1 MEMIPRRKLDVAAVG
16 LALTGALLLAACG
29 GGESSAPAGGE
40 QAAAPA
46 EGSSA
51 PAAPAGG
58 ATGPTG
64 TATVS
69 GTVTYSGDVPNLRPV
84 SMSADPACAAKH
96 TGDVPNNVLVLGDS
110 QSLGNVLVYVK
121 SGLPAGQY
129 SAPAEPAVIDQN
141 GCLYDPRVIGVMKG
155 QEVKFLNSDGI
166 LHNVH
171 ALPQQNQ
178 EFNIAMP
185 AERKEASH
193 TFDQPEEAFRV
204 KCDVHPWM
212 NAYIRVLE
220 HPFFATTGPDG
231 QFSLANLPAGTYE
244 IEAWHER
251 LGTQTQSVTV
261 ADGATGSVTFN
272 FARAGG

>member
-1 MEMIPRRKLDVAAVG
+1 MTPRRKLDVLTTG
-16 LALTGALLLAACG
+16 LALAGVLMLSACG
-29 GGESSAPAGGE
+29 GGETQTPAAEPAPGADG
-40 QAAAPA
+40 AA
-46 EGSSA
+46 A
-51 PAAPAGG
+51 PAAPAG
-58 ATGPTG
+58 ASGPSG

-69 GTVTYSGDVPNLRPV
+69 GGVTYSGEVPNLRPV

-96 TGDVPNNVLVLGDS
+96 SGEVANNVLVLGDG

-121 SGLPAGQY
+121 SGLPAGTW
-129 SAPAEPAVIDQN
+129 SAPAEPAVIDQD
-141 GCLYDPRVIGVMKG
+141 GCLYIPRVIGVMKG

-193 TFDQPEEAFRV
+193 TFPQAEEPFRV

-212 NAYIRVLE
+212 NAHIRVFE
-220 HPFFATTGPDG
+220 HPYFATTGPDG
-231 QFSLANLPAGTYE
+231 QFTIPNLPAGTYE

-251 LGTQTQSVTV
+251 LGTQTQTVTV
-261 ADGATGSVTFN
+261 ADGGTGSASFN
-272 FARAGG
+272 FERTSG

>member
-1 MEMIPRRKLDVAAVG
+1 MSTRRKSTALWTGLVAACCG
-16 LALTGALLLAACG
+16 LLLTACG
-29 GGESSAPAGGE
+29 GGEKAPAGE
-40 QAAAPA
+40 
-46 EGSSA
+46 A
-51 PAAPAGG
+51 PAAPAAESAPATG
-58 ATGPTG
+58 AAPAASGPTG

-69 GTVTYSGDVPNLRPV
+69 GTVAYQGDVPNLRPI

-96 TGDVPNNVLVLGDS
+96 SEPVPNSSLLLGDN
-110 QSLGNVLVYVK
+110 QALGNVFVYVK
-121 SGLPAGQY
+121 SGLQGGTYTAGG
-129 SAPAEPAVIDQN
+129 PAVIDQN
-141 GCLYDPRVIGVMKG
+141 GCVYDPHVLGVLKG

-171 ALPQQNQ
+171 ALPSTNQ

-193 TFDQPEEAFRV
+193 TFEQPEDMFRV

-212 NAYIRVLE
+212 NAYVRVME

-231 QFSLANLPAGTYE
+231 TFSIPNLPAGTYE

-251 LGTQTQSVTV
+251 LPVQTQTVTV
-261 ADGATGSVTFN
+261 ADGATATVSFTFT
-272 FARAGG
+272 RPAG